1 MKPNAEKSPE
11 VHKRRSSLKAF
22 SLSSVTTAP
31 SRYPGKS
38 LSGSPQTTTNKAQ
51 SIVIPL
57 QKRPE
62 QTRGKDTVMAQDSF
76 RPIRALEEV
85 RPIPQAALKPV
96 VASLTRNI
104 STSVPVIRPS
114 PSKRLLETYLS
125 LKVASNLPR
134 VDPNVAHTLRLPP
147 PSKAK
152 TVVFDLD
159 ETLVHR
165 CDVIAEAEVV
175 LKVTLPSR
183 EVVSVGVN
191 VRPYALNCLQTLSQD
206 WEIIVFTA
214 SQRCYADAILNYL
227 DPDNLLIAH
236 RLYREHCIH
245 FGSTAVKDLR
255 ILPHRKLCNTI
266 IIDNSA
272 HSFAYQLDNGI
283 PIRPWR
289 NNPKDRELL
298 KLASYLR
305 RLAKLKDVR
314 VELRRTFDLG
324 HFCEDFQQAYRKNS
338 DQS

>member
-1 MKPNAEKSPE
+1 M
-11 VHKRRSSLKAF
+11 HKRRASLKVF
-22 SLSSVTTAP
+22 SLSSNIHAVP
-31 SRYPGKS
+31 SRFPGKS
-38 LSGSPQTTTNKAQ
+38 LSGSPETTSNKAK

-62 QTRGKDTVMAQDSF
+62 YIREREAAMGQESL
-76 RPIRALEEV
+76 RPIRAVEEV
-85 RPIPQAALKPV
+85 RPLLQTALKPI
-96 VASLTRNI
+96 VASFTRNI
-104 STSVPVIRPS
+104 STSVPVIRQS

-134 VDPNVAHTLRLPP
+134 VDPNTSQTLRLPP
-147 PSKAK
+147 PLKAK

-159 ETLVHR
+159 ETLIHR
-165 CDVIAEAEVV
+165 CEVISEAEVV

-214 SQRCYADAILNYL
+214 SQRCYADAILDYL
-227 DPDNLLIAH
+227 DPNSELIAH
-236 RLYREHCIH
+236 RLYREHCLH

-255 ILPHRKLCNTI
+255 ILPHRKLSNTI

-283 PIRPWR
+283 PIRPWK

-298 KLASYLR
+298 KLAGYLH
-305 RLAKLKDVR
+305 RLTKLNDVR

>member
-1 MKPNAEKSPE
+1 MSMNQQKSPE
-11 VHKRRSSLKAF
+11 VHRRRSSLKVF
-22 SLSSVTTAP
+22 SLSSIVHAQP
-31 SRYPGKS
+31 QHLPGKS
-38 LSGSPQTTTNKAQ
+38 LSGSPQITTNKAKVM
-51 SIVIPL
+51 VIPL

-62 QTRGKDTVMAQDSF
+62 YTGEQGTTRVESSRPVRMEEGRQAQ
-76 RPIRALEEV
+76 RAAPQPIV
-85 RPIPQAALKPV
+85 PT
-96 VASLTRNI
+96 LTRNI
-104 STSVPVIRPS
+104 STSVPVIRQS

-125 LKVASNLPR
+125 LKVASTLPR
-134 VDPNVAHTLRLPP
+134 VNPNMSQTIPLPP
-147 PSKAK
+147 LSKAK

-165 CDVIAEAEVV
+165 CELVSEAEVV
-175 LKVTLPSR
+175 LQVTLPSR

-191 VRPYALNCLQTLSQD
+191 VRPYALNCLQALSQD

-214 SQRCYADAILNYL
+214 SQRCYADAILDYL
-227 DPDNLLIAH
+227 DPKNVLIAH
-236 RLYREHCIH
+236 RLYREHCLH

-255 ILPHRKLCNTI
+255 ILPHRKLSSTI

-283 PIRPWR
+283 PIRPWK
-289 NNPKDRELL
+289 NDPKDRELL

-305 RLAKLKDVR
+305 RLATVNDVR